1 MGKIHWKQQ
10 KEIPGT
16 YRQHAYSDTA
26 QFTVPFTLY
35 SGDKRPRAEL
45 KTAMDNAVYS
55 KSSFRTYG
63 TSYRVMSVDWDANEL
78 TVEASTYIGD

>member
-10 KEIPGT
+10 KEIPGS

-26 QFTVPFTLY
+26 QFTVPFTVY
-35 SGDKRPRAEL
+35 ADDKRSVQEL
-45 KTAMDNAVYS
+45 ATAMSNAVYA

-63 TSYRVMSVDWDANEL
+63 TSYRVKDVDWNANLL